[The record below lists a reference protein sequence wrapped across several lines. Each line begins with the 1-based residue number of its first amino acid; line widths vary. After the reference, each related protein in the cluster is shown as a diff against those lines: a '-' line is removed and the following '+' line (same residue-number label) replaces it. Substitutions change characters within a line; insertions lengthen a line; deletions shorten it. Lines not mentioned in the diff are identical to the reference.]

1 VPLAPPVLSGRHRA
15 GDGPHGI
22 QACAGPDCAPHLQS
36 APHLPSG
43 AALGSAA
50 RWVHAS
56 DARAMTGL
64 APAASPALARTPALA
79 ARPYTLEAAAPPAA
93 HAPAA
98 PAAFVVEELTR
109 RGRRLMLNAS
119 LAQGGVVPGGAPNNF
134 SPPEMVPNAVNN
146 SKAVKN
152 AALEG
157 TVDGAVE
164 AVKVVNAGVEA
175 AVTGAVSHAI
185 NEKQARPPLLAY
197 DARLRLCQR
206 RSVAPRGLVA

>member
-1 VPLAPPVLSGRHRA
+1 
-15 GDGPHGI
+15 
-22 QACAGPDCAPHLQS
+22 
-36 APHLPSG
+36 
-43 AALGSAA
+43 
-50 RWVHAS
+50 
-56 DARAMTGL
+56 MTGL
-64 APAASPALARTPALA
+64 APAASPALARAPALA
-79 ARPYTLEAAAPPAA
+79 ARPYALEAAPPAA

-119 LAQGGVVPGGAPNNF
+119 LAQGGVIPGGAPNNF
-134 SPPEMVPNAVNN
+134 SPPVTVPNAVNN

-157 TVDGAVE
+157 TVDGAIE

-185 NEKQARPPLLAY
+185 NEKQACLPLLARA
-197 DARLRLCQR
+197 ARPGLCQR
-206 RSVAPRGLVA
+206 RSVAPRGLVADSGAPRCTSKASAPGPAAVPTARCSTASAHRG